1 MSIQRRPQL
10 VAQRGDPRGAQ
21 QAKSGAMLQGAAPL
35 GAPLVAFVLCS
46 DYGLLIASRRFV
58 VNN

>member
-10 VAQRGDPRGAQ
+10 VAQRGDPRGLSRQ
-21 QAKSGAMLQGAAPL
+21 KMGLQGAAPL
-35 GAPLVAFVLCS
+35 GALLVAFVLCS

-58 VNN
+58 VKT